1 MRNTI
6 GSRHVVV
13 VVVDLLLLL
22 LPCMRM
28 QWHRSSLPS
37 SLSFFPVYYKIVFAF
52 ASVISMVG
60 SRHVVVVVVGLFIAV
75 AIAFFQTLDLFG
87 PRAWLILL
95 LSADE
100 RCN

>member
-13 VVVDLLLLL
+13 VVVVDLLLLL
-22 LPCMRM
+22 LHFMRM
-28 QWHRSSLPS
+28 QWHRSSSPS

-60 SRHVVVVVVGLFIAV
+60 SRHVVVVGL
-75 AIAFFQTLDLFG
+75 LPL
-87 PRAWLILL
+87 LL
-95 LSADE
+95 LSDIGPFRIPGMADTAIVG
-100 RCN
+100 R